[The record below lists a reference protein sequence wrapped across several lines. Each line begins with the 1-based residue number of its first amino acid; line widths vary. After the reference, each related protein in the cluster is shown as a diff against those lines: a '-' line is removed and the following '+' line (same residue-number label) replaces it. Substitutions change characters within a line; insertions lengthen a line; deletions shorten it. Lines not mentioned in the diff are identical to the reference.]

1 MKKSIKLC
9 SLALAVCVLMAS
21 CNGTGKGSAADSAKA
36 DSAKADSLKKD
47 SAKMKADT
55 VKADSAKKDSVPGSG
70 STPPSGP
77 DHPPGK

>member
-21 CNGTGKGSAADSAKA
+21 CNGTGKGSTA

-55 VKADSAKKDSVPGSG
+55 VKADTTKKDSVPGSG